1 LNGDCI
7 LVVCFV
13 LAKTDITVTFK
24 FGFSVI
30 SYVFSVI
37 QLLQEV
43 VITMSDFPESFE
55 ALVITDF
62 YS

>member
-1 LNGDCI
+1 
-7 LVVCFV
+7 VCFV